1 MALSPS
7 STFFLRFSKRILVLS
22 LFGFGSCQRE
32 LLTVND
38 IDLTLRPGLV
48 VPLGQI
54 DLTLGDVF
62 NPDSSLVTI
71 DPDQTYRLVYR
82 QTDLLNVG
90 VAEFLEL
97 PSQPAIAENFKA
109 GYIALPDVNAAA
121 NVRFGRLARSITNP
135 AGFATSLTASH
146 GSTAPIPA
154 LPAQNP
160 GNIATTTISS
170 FSTASFHSGTMTLK
184 AVNHYPVAINATV
197 VLANAAGQPLL
208 TYGLGTVPAGDSVSV
223 PASLAGKVVP
233 SQLKFNLTSFSS
245 PGAGTLGI
253 PSTYVPI
260 DTNVNLEL
268 SLQGSNLFIYSAT
281 AQTQT
286 QTLVDD
292 TLNLS
297 FTAPAGV
304 RITELALSQGQLN
317 YSITSAVPEP
327 LSLVLQFP
335 SGSVGGQALQQTIAL
350 SPGLPATGSISF
362 QGAVLN
368 LASNPSHPYNELP
381 IRYSATLLSTGQL
394 VTLDSATGVA
404 MSFTLANV
412 EFGHAKGFFG
422 QQSVSIPTDTLSLDL
437 DFVNRLGGSV
447 VFAEPKVQLAITNS
461 LGLPITLDLNVSSYD
476 LSGTAQPLGIPP
488 TLLPYPLTATQFG
501 QTVQD
506 TLTFDKSNTS
516 IVDFLTLPKQRFT
529 YGGQVQ
535 INADTLA
542 TGVQNFVAGTSAISA
557 DVLMELPFY
566 FTAQGLGL
574 TDSIDLGTSLR
585 ALDTVVN
592 ELGLQLE
599 TTTTLPLNTTLSL
612 TLFDDAGQ
620 VVFSDQL
627 DLLVSGQLD
636 ATTGLVVAPSTNTA
650 VLVVDA
656 SQVPNFARGRWLQLT
671 AELGTG
677 TAAGSSSHPVKLLSD
692 AQLLV
697 RLGLM
702 LDLNLEVL

>member
-1 MALSPS
+1 
-7 STFFLRFSKRILVLS
+7 
-22 LFGFGSCQRE
+22 
-32 LLTVND
+32 
-38 IDLTLRPGLV
+38 
-48 VPLGQI
+48 LGQI

-62 NPDSSLVTI
+62 NPDSSLVTT

-90 VAEFLEL
+90 VSEFLEL

-160 GNIATTTISS
+160 GNLATTTISS

-197 VLANAAGQPLL
+197 VLANAAGQALL

-223 PASLAGKVVP
+223 PASLAGKIVP

-245 PGAGTLGI
+245 PGAGTLGV

-260 DTNVNLEL
+260 DTNANLEL
-268 SLQGSNLFIYSAT
+268 SLQGSDLFIYSAT

-327 LSLVLQFP
+327 LSIVLQFP
-335 SGSVGGQALQQTIAL
+335 SGSVGGQMLQQTIPL
-350 SPGLPATGSISF
+350 TPGLPATGSVSF

-368 LASNPSHPYNELP
+368 LASNLSHPYNELP

-394 VTLDSATGVA
+394 VTLDSASGVA

-412 EFGHAKGFFG
+412 EFAHAKGFFG
-422 QQSVSIPTDTLSLDL
+422 QQSVAIPSDTLSLDL

-461 LGLPITLDLNVSSYD
+461 LGLPITLDLNVASYG
-476 LSGTAQPLGIPP
+476 LSGAAHPLGIPP
-488 TLLPYPLTATQFG
+488 TLLPYPLTANQFG

-529 YGGQVQ
+529 YGGQVM

-542 TGVQNFVAGTSAISA
+542 TGVENFVTGTSAISA

-592 ELGLQLE
+592 QLGLQLE

-627 DLLVSGQLD
+627 ALLVSGQLD
-636 ATTGLVVAPSTNTA
+636 AATGLVVAPSTNTA

-656 SQVPNFARGRWLQLT
+656 SQVPSFARGRWLQLT

-677 TAAGSSSHPVKLLSD
+677 TAAGSSGHPVKLLSD

-702 LDLNLEVL
+702 LDFNIEVL

>member
-1 MALSPS
+1 MFFFRISKGILALS
-7 STFFLRFSKRILVLS
+7 FL
-22 LFGFGSCQRE
+22 GFWSCQRE

-38 IDLTLRPGLV
+38 LDLTLRPGLV

-54 DLTLGDVF
+54 DLTLDDVF
-62 NPDSSLVTI
+62 NPDSSLITT
-71 DPDQTYRLVYR
+71 DADQTYRLVYR

-121 NVRFGRLARSITNP
+121 NVRFGRLVRSITNP
-135 AGFATSLTASH
+135 AGFASSLTASH

-154 LPAQNP
+154 LPVQNP
-160 GNIATTTISS
+160 GDLATTTISS

-223 PASLAGKVVP
+223 PASLAGKIVP

-260 DTNVNLEL
+260 DTNANLEL
-268 SLQGSNLFIYSAT
+268 SLQGSDLFIYSAT

-327 LSLVLQFP
+327 LSIVLQFP

-350 SPGLPATGSISF
+350 SQGVPATGSVSF

-381 IRYSATLLSTGQL
+381 IRYAATLLSTGQL
-394 VTLDSATGVA
+394 VTLDSASGVA

-422 QQSVSIPTDTLSLDL
+422 QQSVAIPTDTLSLDL

-506 TLTFDKSNTS
+506 SLTFDKSNTS

-542 TGVQNFVAGTSAISA
+542 TGVQNFVTGTSAISA

-566 FTAQGLGL
+566 FSAQGLGL

-592 ELGLQLE
+592 QLGLQLE

-627 DLLVSGQLD
+627 ALLVSGQLD
-636 ATTGLVVAPSTNTA
+636 AVTGLVVAPSTNTA

-656 SQVPNFARGRWLQLT
+656 SQVPSFARGRWLQLT

-677 TAAGSSSHPVKLLSD
+677 AAAGSSGHPVKLLSD

-702 LDLNLEVL
+702 LDVNLEVL

>member
-1 MALSPS
+1 M
-7 STFFLRFSKRILVLS
+7 
-22 LFGFGSCQRE
+22 
-32 LLTVND
+32 
-38 IDLTLRPGLV
+38 
-48 VPLGQI
+48 
-54 DLTLGDVF
+54 
-62 NPDSSLVTI
+62 
-71 DPDQTYRLVYR
+71 
-82 QTDLLNVG
+82 
-90 VAEFLEL
+90 
-97 PSQPAIAENFKA
+97 
-109 GYIALPDVNAAA
+109 
-121 NVRFGRLARSITNP
+121 
-135 AGFATSLTASH
+135 
-146 GSTAPIPA
+146 
-154 LPAQNP
+154 
-160 GNIATTTISS
+160 
-170 FSTASFHSGTMTLK
+170 
-184 AVNHYPVAINATV
+184 
-197 VLANAAGQPLL
+197 
-208 TYGLGTVPAGDSVSV
+208 
-223 PASLAGKVVP
+223 
-233 SQLKFNLTSFSS
+233 
-245 PGAGTLGI
+245 
-253 PSTYVPI
+253 
-260 DTNVNLEL
+260 
-268 SLQGSNLFIYSAT
+268 
-281 AQTQT
+281 
-286 QTLVDD
+286 
-292 TLNLS
+292 S

-317 YSITSAVPEP
+317 YSITSALPEP

-350 SPGLPATGSISF
+350 SPGLPATGNVSF

-368 LASNPSHPYNELP
+368 LASNLSHPYNELP

-447 VFAEPKVQLAITNS
+447 VFAEPKVQLAIANS

-506 TLTFDKSNTS
+506 SLTFDKSNTS
-516 IVDFLTLPKQRFT
+516 IVGFLTLPKQRFT

-542 TGVQNFVAGTSAISA
+542 TGVQNFVTGTSAISA

-566 FTAQGLGL
+566 FTAPGLGL

-592 ELGLQLE
+592 QLGLQLE

-702 LDLNLEVL
+702 LDFNIEVL

>member
-1 MALSPS
+1 MFFFRISKGILALS
-7 STFFLRFSKRILVLS
+7 FL
-22 LFGFGSCQRE
+22 GFWSCQRE

-38 IDLTLRPGLV
+38 LDLTLRPGLV

-54 DLTLGDVF
+54 DLTLDDVF
-62 NPDSSLVTI
+62 NPDSSLVTT

-97 PSQPAIAENFKA
+97 PNQPAIAENFKA

-121 NVRFGRLARSITNP
+121 NVRFGRLVRSITNP
-135 AGFATSLTASH
+135 AGFASSLTASH

-154 LPAQNP
+154 LPVQNP
-160 GNIATTTISS
+160 GNLATTTISS

-223 PASLAGKVVP
+223 PASLAGTIVP
-233 SQLKFNLTSFSS
+233 SQLQFNLTSFSS

-260 DTNVNLEL
+260 DTNANLEL
-268 SLQGSNLFIYSAT
+268 SLQGSDLFIYSAT

-327 LSLVLQFP
+327 LSIVLQFP

-350 SPGLPATGSISF
+350 SQGVPATGSVSF

-381 IRYSATLLSTGQL
+381 IRYAATLLSTGQL
-394 VTLDSATGVA
+394 VTLDSASGVA

-422 QQSVSIPTDTLSLDL
+422 QQSVAIPTDTLSLDL

-506 TLTFDKSNTS
+506 SLTFDKSNTS
-516 IVDFLTLPKQRFT
+516 IVDFLTIPKQRFT

-542 TGVQNFVAGTSAISA
+542 TGVQNFVTGTSAISA

-566 FTAQGLGL
+566 FSAQGLGL

-592 ELGLQLE
+592 QLGLRLE

-627 DLLVSGQLD
+627 ALLVSGQLD
-636 ATTGLVVAPSTNTA
+636 AVTGLVVAPSTNTA

-656 SQVPNFARGRWLQLT
+656 SQVPSFARGRWLQLT

-677 TAAGSSSHPVKLLSD
+677 AASGSSGHPVKLLSD

-702 LDLNLEVL
+702 LDVNLEVL

>member
-1 MALSPS
+1 MALS
-7 STFFLRFSKRILVLS
+7 LL
-22 LFGFGSCQRE
+22 GFWSCQRE

-38 IDLTLRPGLV
+38 LDLTLRPGLV

-62 NPDSSLVTI
+62 NPDSSLVST

-135 AGFATSLTASH
+135 AGFASSLTASQ

-154 LPAQNP
+154 LPVQNP
-160 GNIATTTISS
+160 GNLATTTISS

-197 VLANAAGQPLL
+197 VLANAAGQALL

-223 PASLAGKVVP
+223 PASLAGKIVP

-253 PSTYVPI
+253 PSTYVSI
-260 DTNVNLEL
+260 DTNANLEL
-268 SLQGSNLFIYSAT
+268 RLQGSDLFIYSAT

-327 LSLVLQFP
+327 LSIVLQFP
-335 SGSVGGQALQQTIAL
+335 SGSVGGQALQQTVAL
-350 SPGLPATGSISF
+350 SPGVPATGSVSF
-362 QGAVLN
+362 LGAVLN

-381 IRYSATLLSTGQL
+381 IRYAATLLSTGQL
-394 VTLDSATGVA
+394 VTLDSASGVA

-422 QQSVSIPTDTLSLDL
+422 QQSVAIPTDTLSLDL

-476 LSGTAQPLGIPP
+476 LLGTAQPLGIPL
-488 TLLPYPLTATQFG
+488 TLLPYPLTATQFS

-506 TLTFDKSNTS
+506 SLTFDKSNTS

-542 TGVQNFVAGTSAISA
+542 TGVQNFVTGTSAISA

-566 FTAQGLGL
+566 FSAQGLGL

-592 ELGLQLE
+592 QLGLQLE

-627 DLLVSGQLD
+627 ALLVSGQLD
-636 ATTGLVVAPSTNTA
+636 AVTGLVVAPSTNTA

-677 TAAGSSSHPVKLLSD
+677 AAAGSSGHPVKLLSD

-702 LDLNLEVL
+702 LDFNLEVL

>member
-1 MALSPS
+1 ALS
-7 STFFLRFSKRILVLS
+7 LLGLW
-22 LFGFGSCQRE
+22 SCQRE

-38 IDLTLRPGLV
+38 LDLTLRPGLV

-62 NPDSSLVTI
+62 NPDSSLVTT
-71 DPDQTYRLVYR
+71 DADQTYRLVYR

-135 AGFATSLTASH
+135 AGFATTLTASH

-160 GNIATTTISS
+160 GNLATTTISS

-223 PASLAGKVVP
+223 PASLAGKIVP
-233 SQLKFNLTSFSS
+233 SQLQFNLTSFSS
-245 PGAGTLGI
+245 SGAGTIGI

-260 DTNVNLEL
+260 DTNANLEL
-268 SLQGSNLFIYSAT
+268 SLQGSDLFIYSAT

-327 LSLVLQFP
+327 LSIVLQFP

-368 LASNPSHPYNELP
+368 LASNLSHPYNELP
-381 IRYSATLLSTGQL
+381 IRYSATLLSSGQL
-394 VTLDSATGVA
+394 VTLDSASGVA

-412 EFGHAKGFFG
+412 EFAHAKGFFG

-476 LSGTAQPLGIPP
+476 LTGTAQPLGIPP
-488 TLLPYPLTATQFG
+488 TVLPYPLTATQFG

-506 TLTFDKSNTS
+506 SLTFDKSNTS
-516 IVDFLTLPKQRFT
+516 IVDFFTLPKQRFT
-529 YGGQVQ
+529 FGGQVQ

-542 TGVQNFVAGTSAISA
+542 TGVQNFVTGTSAISA

-566 FTAQGLGL
+566 FTAQGIGL
-574 TDSIDLGTSLR
+574 TDSIDLGTTLS

-592 ELGLQLE
+592 QLGLQLE

-612 TLFDDAGQ
+612 TLFDEAGQ

-636 ATTGLVVAPSTNTA
+636 AATGLVVAPSTNTT
-650 VLVVDA
+650 VLVIDA

-671 AELGTG
+671 GELGTG
-677 TAAGSSSHPVKLLSD
+677 TAAGSSGHPVKLLSD

-697 RLGLM
+697 RLGLI
-702 LDLNLEVL
+702 LDFNIEVL

>member
-1 MALSPS
+1 MATSAPPKFLYRLSNGILALS
-7 STFFLRFSKRILVLS
+7 LLGLW
-22 LFGFGSCQRE
+22 SCQRE

-38 IDLTLRPGLV
+38 LDLTLRPGLV

-62 NPDSSLVTI
+62 NPDSSLVTT
-71 DPDQTYRLVYR
+71 DADQTYRLVYR

-90 VAEFLEL
+90 VTEFLEL
-97 PSQPAIAENFKA
+97 PSQPAISENFKA
-109 GYIALPDVNAAA
+109 GFIALPDVNAAA

-135 AGFATSLTASH
+135 AGFATTVTASH

-160 GNIATTTISS
+160 GNLATTTISS

-223 PASLAGKVVP
+223 PASLAGKIVP

-245 PGAGTLGI
+245 PGAGTIGI

-260 DTNVNLEL
+260 DTNANLEL
-268 SLQGSNLFIYSAT
+268 SLQGSDLFIYSAT

-327 LSLVLQFP
+327 LSIVLQFP

-350 SPGLPATGSISF
+350 SPGLPSTGNISF

-412 EFGHAKGFFG
+412 EFAHAKGFFG

-506 TLTFDKSNTS
+506 SLTFDKSNTS
-516 IVDFLTLPKQRFT
+516 IVGFLTLPKQRFT

-574 TDSIDLGTSLR
+574 TDSIDLGTTLS

-612 TLFDDAGQ
+612 TLFDEAGQ

-636 ATTGLVVAPSTNTA
+636 AATGLVVAPSTNTA

-671 AELGTG
+671 GELGTG
-677 TAAGSSSHPVKLLSD
+677 TAAGSSGHPVKLLSD

-697 RLGLM
+697 RLGLI
-702 LDLNLEVL
+702 LDFNIEVL

>member
-1 MALSPS
+1 MATSAPPKFLYRLSNGILALS
-7 STFFLRFSKRILVLS
+7 LL
-22 LFGFGSCQRE
+22 GFWSCQRE

-38 IDLTLRPGLV
+38 LDLTLRPGLV

-62 NPDSSLVTI
+62 NPDSSLVTT
-71 DPDQTYRLVYR
+71 DVDQTYRLVYR

-90 VAEFLEL
+90 VTEFLEL
-97 PSQPAIAENFKA
+97 PSQPAISENFKA

-135 AGFATSLTASH
+135 AGFATTVTASH

-160 GNIATTTISS
+160 GNLATTTISS

-197 VLANAAGQPLL
+197 VLANAAGQALL

-223 PASLAGKVVP
+223 PASLAGTIVP

-245 PGAGTLGI
+245 PGAGTVGI

-260 DTNVNLEL
+260 DTNANLEL
-268 SLQGSNLFIYSAT
+268 SLQGSDLFIYSAT

-317 YSITSAVPEP
+317 YSITSALPEP

-350 SPGLPATGSISF
+350 SPGLPATGNVSF

-412 EFGHAKGFFG
+412 EFAHAKGFFG

-506 TLTFDKSNTS
+506 SLTFDKSNTS
-516 IVDFLTLPKQRFT
+516 IVGFLTLPKQRFT

-542 TGVQNFVAGTSAISA
+542 TGVQNFVTGTSAISA

-574 TDSIDLGTSLR
+574 TDSIDLGTTLS

-592 ELGLQLE
+592 QLGLQLE

-612 TLFDDAGQ
+612 TLFDEAGQ

-636 ATTGLVVAPSTNTA
+636 AATGLVVAPSTNTA

-656 SQVPNFARGRWLQLT
+656 SQVPNFARGRWLQLIG
-671 AELGTG
+671 ELGTG
-677 TAAGSSSHPVKLLSD
+677 TAAGSSGHPVKLLSD

-697 RLGLM
+697 RLGLI
-702 LDLNLEVL
+702 LDFNIEVL

>member
-1 MALSPS
+1 MASTAS
-7 STFFLRFSKRILVLS
+7 TTFFLRISKGILALS
-22 LFGFGSCQRE
+22 LFGFWSCQRE

-38 IDLTLRPGLV
+38 LDLTLRPGLV

-62 NPDSSLVTI
+62 NPDSSLVTT

-97 PSQPAIAENFKA
+97 PSQPAVAENFKA

-135 AGFATSLTASH
+135 AGFATSLTASQ

-154 LPAQNP
+154 LPVQNP
-160 GNIATTTISS
+160 GNLATTTISS

-223 PASLAGKVVP
+223 SASLAGKIVP
-233 SQLKFNLTSFSS
+233 SQLQFNLTSFSS
-245 PGAGTLGI
+245 PGVGTLGI

-268 SLQGSNLFIYSAT
+268 SLQGSDLFIYSAT

-292 TLNLS
+292 TLDLS

-317 YSITSAVPEP
+317 YGITSALPEP
-327 LSLVLQFP
+327 LSIVLQFP
-335 SGSVGGQALQQTIAL
+335 SGSVGGQALQQIVAL
-350 SPGLPATGSISF
+350 SPGVPATGSVSF

-381 IRYSATLLSTGQL
+381 IRYAATLLSTGQL
-394 VTLDSATGVA
+394 VTLDSASGVA
-404 MSFTLANV
+404 MSFTLANI

-422 QQSVSIPTDTLSLDL
+422 QQSVAIPTDTLSLDL

-506 TLTFDKSNTS
+506 SLTFDKSNTS

-542 TGVQNFVAGTSAISA
+542 TGVQNFVTGTSAISA

-566 FTAQGLGL
+566 FSAQGLGL

-592 ELGLQLE
+592 QLGLRLE

-612 TLFDDAGQ
+612 TLFDDLGQ
-620 VVFSDQL
+620 VVYSDQL
-627 DLLVSGQLD
+627 ALLVSGQLD
-636 ATTGLVVAPSTNTA
+636 AVTGLVVAPSTNTA

-656 SQVPNFARGRWLQLT
+656 SQVPSFARGRWLQLT

-677 TAAGSSSHPVKLLSD
+677 AAAGSSGHPVKLLSD

-702 LDLNLEVL
+702 LDFNIEVL

>member
-1 MALSPS
+1 MASSAS
-7 STFFLRFSKRILVLS
+7 STFFVRLSKGILALS
-22 LFGFGSCQRE
+22 LLGFGSCQRE

-38 IDLTLRPGLV
+38 LDLTLRPGLV

-62 NPDSSLVTI
+62 NPDSSLVTT

-90 VAEFLEL
+90 VSEFLEL

-109 GYIALPDVNAAA
+109 GYISLPNVNAAA

-160 GNIATTTISS
+160 GNLATTSISS

-197 VLANAAGQPLL
+197 VLANATGQPLL

-223 PASLAGKVVP
+223 PASLAGTIVP

-245 PGAGTLGI
+245 PGAGTLGV

-260 DTNVNLEL
+260 DTNANLEL
-268 SLQGSNLFIYSAT
+268 SLQGSDLFIYSAT

-327 LSLVLQFP
+327 LSIVLQFP
-335 SGSVGGQALQQTIAL
+335 SGSVGGQMLQHTIPL
-350 SPGLPATGSISF
+350 IPGLPATGNVSF
-362 QGAVLN
+362 QGALLN
-368 LASNPSHPYNELP
+368 LASNLSHPYNELP
-381 IRYSATLLSTGQL
+381 IRYAATLNSTGQL
-394 VTLDSATGVA
+394 VTLDSASGVA

-422 QQSVSIPTDTLSLDL
+422 QQSVSIPADTLSLDI

-447 VFAEPKVQLAITNS
+447 VFAEPKVQLPITNS
-461 LGLPITLDLNVSSYD
+461 LGLPITLNLNVASQD
-476 LSGTAQPLGIPP
+476 AQGGLHPLGIPP
-488 TLLPYPLTATQFG
+488 TLLPYPQTATQFG

-506 TLTFDKSNTS
+506 TLTFNKNNTS

-529 YGGQVQ
+529 YGGQVL

-542 TGVQNFVAGTSAISA
+542 TGVENFVTGTSAISG

-574 TDSIDLGTSLR
+574 TDSIDLGTTLS

-592 ELGLQLE
+592 QLGLQLE

-636 ATTGLVVAPSTNTA
+636 PATGLVVAPSTNTA

-656 SQVPNFARGRWLQLT
+656 SQVPSFARGRWLQLT

-677 TAAGSSSHPVKLLSD
+677 TASGSSGHPVKLLSD

-702 LDLNLEVL
+702 LDFNIEVL

>member
-1 MALSPS
+1 MATSAPPKFLYRLSNGILALS
-7 STFFLRFSKRILVLS
+7 LL
-22 LFGFGSCQRE
+22 GFWSCQRE

-38 IDLTLRPGLV
+38 LDLTLRPGLV

-62 NPDSSLVTI
+62 NPDSSLVTT
-71 DPDQTYRLVYR
+71 DADQTYRLVYR

-90 VAEFLEL
+90 VTEFLEL
-97 PSQPAIAENFKA
+97 PSQPAITENFRA

-135 AGFATSLTASH
+135 AGFATTLNASH

-160 GNIATTTISS
+160 GNLATTTISS

-223 PASLAGKVVP
+223 PASLSGKIVP
-233 SQLKFNLTSFSS
+233 SQLQFNLTSFSS
-245 PGAGTLGI
+245 PGAGTIGI

-260 DTNVNLEL
+260 DTNANLEL
-268 SLQGSNLFIYSAT
+268 SLQGSDLFIYSAT

-327 LSLVLQFP
+327 LSIVLQFP

-368 LASNPSHPYNELP
+368 LASNLSHPYNELP

-394 VTLDSATGVA
+394 VTLDSAIGVA

-412 EFGHAKGFFG
+412 EFAHAKGFFG

-488 TLLPYPLTATQFG
+488 TVLPYPLTATQFG

-506 TLTFDKSNTS
+506 SLTFDKSNTS

-529 YGGQVQ
+529 FGGQVQ

-542 TGVQNFVAGTSAISA
+542 TGVQNFVTGTSAISA

-574 TDSIDLGTSLR
+574 TDSIDLGTTLS

-592 ELGLQLE
+592 QLGLQLE

-612 TLFDDAGQ
+612 TLFDEAGQ

-636 ATTGLVVAPSTNTA
+636 AATGLVVAPSTNTS

-677 TAAGSSSHPVKLLSD
+677 AAAGSSGHPVKLLSD

-702 LDLNLEVL
+702 LDFNIEVL

>member
-1 MALSPS
+1 MASSAS
-7 STFFLRFSKRILVLS
+7 STFFVGLSKGILALS
-22 LFGFGSCQRE
+22 LLGLWSCQRE

-38 IDLTLRPGLV
+38 LDLTLRPGLV

-62 NPDSSLVTI
+62 NPDSSLVTT
-71 DPDQTYRLVYR
+71 DADQTYRLVYR

-135 AGFATSLTASH
+135 AGFATTLTASH

-160 GNIATTTISS
+160 GNLATTTISS

-223 PASLAGKVVP
+223 PASLAGKIVP
-233 SQLKFNLTSFSS
+233 SQLQFNLTSFSS
-245 PGAGTLGI
+245 SGAGTIGI

-260 DTNVNLEL
+260 DTNANLEL
-268 SLQGSNLFIYSAT
+268 SLQGSDLFIYSAT

-327 LSLVLQFP
+327 LSIVLQFP

-368 LASNPSHPYNELP
+368 LASNLSHPYNELP
-381 IRYSATLLSTGQL
+381 IRYSATLLSSGQL
-394 VTLDSATGVA
+394 VTLDSASGVA

-412 EFGHAKGFFG
+412 EFAHAKGFFG

-476 LSGTAQPLGIPP
+476 LTGTAQPLGIPP
-488 TLLPYPLTATQFG
+488 TVLPYPLTATQFG

-506 TLTFDKSNTS
+506 SLTFDKSNTS

-529 YGGQVQ
+529 FGGQVQ

-542 TGVQNFVAGTSAISA
+542 TGVQNFVTGTSAISA
-557 DVLMELPFY
+557 DVLIELPFY
-566 FTAQGLGL
+566 FTAQGIGL
-574 TDSIDLGTSLR
+574 TDSIDLGTTLS

-592 ELGLQLE
+592 QLGLQLE

-612 TLFDDAGQ
+612 TLFDEAGQ

-636 ATTGLVVAPSTNTA
+636 AATGLVVAPSTNTT
-650 VLVVDA
+650 VLVIDA

-671 AELGTG
+671 GELGTG
-677 TAAGSSSHPVKLLSD
+677 TAAGSSGHPVKLLSD

-697 RLGLM
+697 RLGLI
-702 LDLNLEVL
+702 LDFNIEVL

>member
-1 MALSPS
+1 M
-7 STFFLRFSKRILVLS
+7 FFFRISKGILALS
-22 LFGFGSCQRE
+22 LFGFWSCQRE

-38 IDLTLRPGLV
+38 LDLTLRPGLV

-62 NPDSSLVTI
+62 NPDSSLVTT

-97 PSQPAIAENFKA
+97 PSQPAVAENFKA

-135 AGFATSLTASH
+135 AGFATSLTASQ

-154 LPAQNP
+154 LPVQNP
-160 GNIATTTISS
+160 GNLATTTISS

-223 PASLAGKVVP
+223 SASLAGKIVP
-233 SQLKFNLTSFSS
+233 SQLQFNLTSFSS
-245 PGAGTLGI
+245 PGVGTLGI

-268 SLQGSNLFIYSAT
+268 SLQGSDLFIYSAT

-292 TLNLS
+292 TLDLS

-317 YSITSAVPEP
+317 YGITSALPEP
-327 LSLVLQFP
+327 LSIVLQFP
-335 SGSVGGQALQQTIAL
+335 SGSVGGQALQQIVAL
-350 SPGLPATGSISF
+350 SPGVPATGSVSF

-381 IRYSATLLSTGQL
+381 IRYAATLLSTGQL
-394 VTLDSATGVA
+394 VTLDSASGVA
-404 MSFTLANV
+404 MSFTLANI

-422 QQSVSIPTDTLSLDL
+422 QQSVAIPTDTLSLDL

-506 TLTFDKSNTS
+506 SLTFDKSNTS

-542 TGVQNFVAGTSAISA
+542 TGVQNFVTGTSAISA

-566 FTAQGLGL
+566 FSAQGLGL

-592 ELGLQLE
+592 QLGLRLE

-612 TLFDDAGQ
+612 TLFDDLGQ
-620 VVFSDQL
+620 VVYSDQL
-627 DLLVSGQLD
+627 ALLVSGQLD
-636 ATTGLVVAPSTNTA
+636 AVTGLVVAPSTNTA

-656 SQVPNFARGRWLQLT
+656 SQVPSFARGRWLQLT

-677 TAAGSSSHPVKLLSD
+677 AAAGSSGHPVKLLSD

-702 LDLNLEVL
+702 LDFNIEVL

>member
-1 MALSPS
+1 MASSAS
-7 STFFLRFSKRILVLS
+7 STFFVRLSKGFLALS
-22 LFGFGSCQRE
+22 LLGFGSCQRE

-38 IDLTLRPGLV
+38 LDLTLRPGLV
-48 VPLGQI
+48 VPIGQI

-62 NPDSSLVTI
+62 NPDSSLVTT

-109 GYIALPDVNAAA
+109 GYIALPNVNAAA

-160 GNIATTTISS
+160 GNLATTTISS

-223 PASLAGKVVP
+223 PASLAGKIVP
-233 SQLKFNLTSFSS
+233 SQLQFNLTSFSS
-245 PGAGTLGI
+245 PGAGTLGV
-253 PSTYVPI
+253 PGTYVPI
-260 DTNVNLEL
+260 DTNANLEL
-268 SLQGSNLFIYSAT
+268 SLQGSDLFIYSAT

-350 SPGLPATGSISF
+350 SPGLPATGNVSF

-394 VTLDSATGVA
+394 VTLDSASGVA

-422 QQSVSIPTDTLSLDL
+422 QQSVAIPTDTLSLDL

-447 VFAEPKVQLAITNS
+447 VFAEPKVQLAVTNS

-542 TGVQNFVAGTSAISA
+542 TGVQNFVTGTSAISA

>member
-1 MALSPS
+1 MASSAS
-7 STFFLRFSKRILVLS
+7 STFFVRLSKGILALS
-22 LFGFGSCQRE
+22 LLGFGSCQRE

-38 IDLTLRPGLV
+38 LDLTLRPGLV

-62 NPDSSLVTI
+62 NPDSSLVTT
-71 DPDQTYRLVYR
+71 DADQTYRLVYR

-135 AGFATSLTASH
+135 AGFATTLTASH

-154 LPAQNP
+154 LPTQNP
-160 GNIATTTISS
+160 GNLATTTISS

-197 VLANAAGQPLL
+197 VLANAAGQALL

-223 PASLAGKVVP
+223 PASLAGTIVP
-233 SQLKFNLTSFSS
+233 SQLQFNLTSFSS
-245 PGAGTLGI
+245 PGAGTLGV
-253 PSTYVPI
+253 PGTYVPI
-260 DTNVNLEL
+260 DTNANLEL
-268 SLQGSNLFIYSAT
+268 SLQGSDLFIYSAT

-350 SPGLPATGSISF
+350 SPGVPATGSVSF

-368 LASNPSHPYNELP
+368 LASNPSNPYNELP

-447 VFAEPKVQLAITNS
+447 VFAEPKVQLAISNS

-506 TLTFDKSNTS
+506 SLTFDKSNAS

-542 TGVQNFVAGTSAISA
+542 TGVQNFVTGTSAISA

-574 TDSIDLGTSLR
+574 TDSIDLGTTLS